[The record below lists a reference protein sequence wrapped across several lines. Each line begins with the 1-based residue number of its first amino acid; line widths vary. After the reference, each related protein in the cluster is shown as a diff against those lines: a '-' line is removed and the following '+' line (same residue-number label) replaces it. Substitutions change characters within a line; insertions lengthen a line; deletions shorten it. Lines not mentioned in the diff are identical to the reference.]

1 MSKPSTTYF
10 CARGH
15 LLEDN
20 PPGVMGEYDL
30 LEDGEYSPCPFCQS
44 TDVVSTLDW
53 HEGSV
58 IPILPIRRDDIKLTD
73 HRGQTYYQL
82 ISVFDVSAKLRPS

>member
-10 CARGH
+10 CKNGH

-20 PPGVMGEYDL
+20 PAATLGEYDL
-30 LEDGEYSPCPFCQS
+30 LEDCEYPPCPLCES
-44 TDVVSTLDW
+44 TQVVSTLDW

-58 IPILPIRRDDIKLTD
+58 IPSEPICREEVEQFD
-73 HRGQTYYQL
+73 HRGNRYY
-82 ISVFDVSAKLRPS
+82 IITNVYDVSAKL